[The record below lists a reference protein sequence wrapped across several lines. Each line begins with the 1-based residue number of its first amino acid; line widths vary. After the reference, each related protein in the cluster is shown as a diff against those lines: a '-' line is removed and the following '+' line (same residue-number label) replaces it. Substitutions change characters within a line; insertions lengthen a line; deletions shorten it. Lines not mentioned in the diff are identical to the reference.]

1 MLMVNQ
7 LAGFGAGGAT
17 GPFSAAF
24 QGVLTFDANNVTTVT
39 LSTPLGAP
47 SPNRKVVLL
56 FPMNDWYGV
65 GPTVTIGGVPAT
77 LAVDPD
83 GAGHRCFAWYANVP
97 DGTSANIVIN
107 FGDPCFA
114 TGRIGVWTLLNAVNP
129 TPFSVGSFEG
139 ESTHAPSCQI
149 NVPAGGVV
157 MAAIANGNFTDGS
170 FTWLGAV
177 ELWDVGNIGD
187 YSTYSG
193 AWETGLAAQT
203 GRFIVATYS
212 TSGGTRLGS
221 AMVALSWVCIGVE

>member
-24 QGVLTFDANNVTTVT
+24 QGVLTFAASAVTTVT
-39 LSTPLGAP
+39 LSTPLGAASP
-47 SPNRKVVLL
+47 SRKVVLL
-56 FPMNDWYGV
+56 FPMAEHYGD
-65 GPTVTIGGVPAT
+65 PPIITIGGITAT
-77 LAVDPD
+77 RVSVDPFSQ
-83 GAGHRCFAWYANVP
+83 GYRCWAYYATVP
-97 DGTSANIVIN
+97 DGTSANIVIT
-107 FGDPCFA
+107 FAEAIGA
-114 TGRIGVWTLLNAVNP
+114 TGRIGVFTLLNAVSP
-129 TPFSVGSFEG
+129 APFHTAFFEG
-139 ESTHAPSCQI
+139 DTTHAPSCQI

-157 MAAIANGNFTDGS
+157 MAAVANGNFTDGS

-177 ELWDVGNIGD
+177 ELWDVGNIAD
-187 YSTYSG
+187 YDTYSG

-221 AMVALSWVCIGVE
+221 AMVALSWA